1 MSENHLTSIATAFDI
16 LLAEIEA
23 EAEAVQTYANQ
34 ISAFREKV
42 EALREEWKTMEG
54 TQTQRSI
61 LEEDSH
67 EERETEEEVPL
78 LLWDGEEEASTP
90 QTSIEDETIL
100 TKYPFT
106 STRTRGSH
114 ASRKAYH
121 RPILEALIEFGGDA
135 QLGDLL
141 EKLEQ
146 PMKGILREADYGPT
160 PNGKEIYWCYAV
172 RRVHQ
177 DLLKQGLL
185 KWGSPHGR
193 WEISEFGRQALTERH
208 I

>member
-1 MSENHLTSIATAFDI
+1 MSENHFTSIATAFDI

-23 EAEAVQTYANQ
+23 ETEAVQTYANQ

-54 TQTQRSI
+54 TQTQRSN
-61 LEEDSH
+61 LEEASH
-67 EERETEEEVPL
+67 EERETEEEVPFL
-78 LLWDGEEEASTP
+78 QWDGEEASTP
-90 QTSIEDETIL
+90 QTSIEDETIP
-100 TKYPFT
+100 TRYPVT

-114 ASRKAYH
+114 ASRKDYY
-121 RPILEALIEFGGDA
+121 RPILEALIEFGGGA
-135 QLGDLL
+135 RLSNLL

-146 PMKGILREADYGPT
+146 TMKGILREADYGPT
-160 PNGKEIYWCYAV
+160 PNGLEIYWRYAV

-177 DLLKQGLL
+177 DMLKQGLL

-193 WEISEFGRQALTERH
+193 WEISEFGRQALTERR